1 MGGEET
7 QENDSPAKAVRKASN
22 ISNQIEVLNLQTQ
35 EPENGCVNIETQIKE
50 KGQFN
55 DSPTNATPHR
65 DTSSQALNLGLQ
77 GNTQDQMI
85 QAKLTTFEEAS
96 KTDEVT
102 KSVHKTKDSATG
114 SMGDVTDGNRKS
126 YDDKKQYEPLDAS
139 TDEKA

>member
-7 QENDSPAKAVRKASN
+7 QENDSPAKAVRKASD

-50 KGQFN
+50 KEQFA
-55 DSPTNATPHR
+55 DSPANVTPHR

-77 GNTQDQMI
+77 GNTHDQMI

-114 SMGDVTDGNRKS
+114 SMGVLSDGNRKS
-126 YDDKKQYEPLDAS
+126 YDDKKQYEPLDTS

>member
-7 QENDSPAKAVRKASN
+7 QENDSPAKAVRKASD

-50 KGQFN
+50 KEQP

-65 DTSSQALNLGLQ
+65 DTSSQALTLGLQ
-77 GNTQDQMI
+77 GNTHQMI
-85 QAKLTTFEEAS
+85 QAKLTTFEEVS

-126 YDDKKQYEPLDAS
+126 YDDKKQYEPLDTS